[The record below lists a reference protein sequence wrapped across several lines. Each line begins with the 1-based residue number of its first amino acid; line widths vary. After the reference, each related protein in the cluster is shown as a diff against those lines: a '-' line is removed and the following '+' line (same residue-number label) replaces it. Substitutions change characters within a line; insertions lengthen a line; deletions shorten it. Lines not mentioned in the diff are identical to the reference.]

1 MATSSVVVHDIDQL
15 ETFGAFLS
23 DKREDIA
30 DLYDSL
36 TRECLAQERN
46 WQDPQY
52 DTLKEELESF
62 ASTSKAQLEALE
74 ESAPYISRLVDKL
87 RDV

>member
-1 MATSSVVVHDIDQL
+1 MATSSVVVHDIDKL
-15 ETFGAFLS
+15 ESFGAFLKE
-23 DKREDIA
+23 KREDIA

-36 TRECLAQERN
+36 TRECNAQERN

-52 DTLKEELESF
+52 EELKNELETF
-62 ASTSKAQLEALE
+62 ASASKTQLDSLE
-74 ESAPYISRLVDKL
+74 ESATYITRLVEKL

>member
-62 ASTSKAQLEALE
+62 ASTVKRNWKPSK
-74 ESAPYISRLVDKL
+74 SRLHISPGWL
-87 RDV
+87 IN

>member
-36 TRECLAQERN
+36 TRECLARN

-74 ESAPYISRLVDKL
+74 ESASYISRLVDKL